1 VKWQIYGIIYED
13 KPATKKWSEVMPM
26 ASTDVEEVRIPP
38 YYERFQEEREKRF
51 TAEIA
56 RLEAAIKHNGQ
67 RIDELR
73 EGIIRLEDKV
83 MRLEDKVE
91 RLRAEMSSQFRWTI
105 GLLLPIVI
113 GVVAIIIRDFLL

>member
-1 VKWQIYGIIYED
+1 
-13 KPATKKWSEVMPM
+13 MPM
-26 ASTDVEEVRIPP
+26 ASTEVEEIRIPP

-73 EGIIRLEDKV
+73 EGIIRLE
-83 MRLEDKVE
+83 EKVE

-113 GVVAIIIRDFLL
+113 GVVAIIIRDFLLRP